1 MIMSHLHQ
9 LIVLDR
15 CQLFSSFSEERVT
28 HINCGVPCKKI
39 GFKWTNHQTCTPSP
53 STTGQKEAAFTTLQ
67 PLRSPQLMTFPLVP
81 RHYIIAPLK
90 HGRHLY
96 LSSDSAMQIKPS
108 QWACLFFLNSQAV
121 THWKHEAA
129 VGNGRLVD
137 PEGVCNNHP
146 LGQDDTSVTMR
157 RQSAKPQNQCL
168 VWNLGFWYL
177 TEIASTLKV
186 EPWNEFKKY
195 FESSTCY
202 CSDMTRE
209 TWTELKRLSQ
219 PETCKGFLSKTFK
232 DWKISSQLSNNLKQD
247 CSIKSSRSSL
257 LNVSLKAGGAWR
269 KIYRSIFRKCCEK
282 SKASPY
288 ISLLGYDLKSAPR
301 AFPQCWENCLFS
313 NAIAM
318 QMWPVE
324 GQCVV
329 GLNLPRRNRH
339 RKSPF
344 QSLLDYASSLWRFL
358 QAQPTLR
365 LLYTS
370 EVKLQT
376 FSSVCRPHDNGAKV
390 LHGAFKPYDC
400 MVDIT
405 KRTWNDSI

>member
-1 MIMSHLHQ
+1 M
-9 LIVLDR
+9 
-15 CQLFSSFSEERVT
+15 
-28 HINCGVPCKKI
+28 
-39 GFKWTNHQTCTPSP
+39 
-53 STTGQKEAAFTTLQ
+53 TL
-67 PLRSPQLMTFPLVP
+67 PPVP
-81 RHYIIAPLK
+81 RHFIITA
-90 HGRHLY
+90 HLLNMAGIFTCVVT
-96 LSSDSAMQIKPS
+96 LSCKSNHPN
-108 QWACLFFLNSQAV
+108 WHVFCFLNSQAV

-219 PETCKGFLSKTFK
+219 PETCKGFLSKTSKTGKSLVNSPTTWNRIAVLVAGRRCWTCLWRLAELEERYTGAFLGNDAK
-232 DWKISSQLSNNLKQD
+232 NLKHP
-247 CSIKSSRSSL
+247 CTSL
-257 LNVSLKAGGAWR
+257 YSDMTWN
-269 KIYRSIFRKCCEK
+269 
-282 SKASPY
+282 
-288 ISLLGYDLKSAPR
+288 
-301 AFPQCWENCLFS
+301 
-313 NAIAM
+313 
-318 QMWPVE
+318 
-324 GQCVV
+324 
-329 GLNLPRRNRH
+329 
-339 RKSPF
+339 
-344 QSLLDYASSLWRFL
+344 YASGLWRFL

-376 FSSVCRPHDNGAKV
+376 FSSVCRPYDNGAKV